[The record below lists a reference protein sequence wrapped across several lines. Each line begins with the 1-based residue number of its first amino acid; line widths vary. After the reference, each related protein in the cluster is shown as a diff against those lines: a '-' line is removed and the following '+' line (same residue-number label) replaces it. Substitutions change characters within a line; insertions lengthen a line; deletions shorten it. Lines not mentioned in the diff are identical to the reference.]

1 MMGSLRHTLAAF
13 EGHTEPSLLVAAM
26 AAVIAAMHVSSS
38 RAAEMVCTPLLH
50 IPAPSGCSSSPPG
63 SSPVAPTALRVTIAT
78 LNLNEKGGVQFSVFS
93 IVRV

>member
-1 MMGSLRHTLAAF
+1 MMGSLRRTLAAF

-78 LNLNEKGGVQFSVFS
+78 LNLKKKVKFSSVCS
-93 IVRV
+93 A